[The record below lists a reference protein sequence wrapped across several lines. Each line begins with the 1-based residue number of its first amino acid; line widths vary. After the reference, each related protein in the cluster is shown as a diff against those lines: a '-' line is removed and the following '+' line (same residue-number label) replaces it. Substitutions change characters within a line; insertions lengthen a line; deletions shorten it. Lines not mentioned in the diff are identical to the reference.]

1 MAGFRLSPEAEAEL
15 DNIWLRIAR
24 ESSSIDIASRL
35 VDAIYERFWLLAQFP
50 HMGRKRDDDLAPG
63 LRSFP
68 AEGYVIIHS
77 IEKEEIVAILHVV
90 PGNRDI
96 ASLLGFS

>member
-50 HMGRKRDDDLAPG
+50 HMGRKRDADLEPG

-68 AEGYVIIHS
+68 AEDVIIHS
-77 IEKEEIVAILHVV
+77 IEEDDVVAILQVV

-96 ASLLGFS
+96 ASLLTYS